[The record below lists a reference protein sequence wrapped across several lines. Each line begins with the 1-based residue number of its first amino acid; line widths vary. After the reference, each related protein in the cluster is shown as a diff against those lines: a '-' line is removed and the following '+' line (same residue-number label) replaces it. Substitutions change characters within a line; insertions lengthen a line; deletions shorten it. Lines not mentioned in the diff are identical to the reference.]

1 MNTTRAAS
9 NITKHTSAHLKILVG
24 SIFGGC

>member
-1 MNTTRAAS
+1 MNITRAAS

-24 SIFGGC
+24 SFFEGC